1 MLAVLA
7 VIEWDKIGQL
17 LWAAPLAALTVSVTF
32 SLIIMGTSRADEAR
46 RAGAATPALLY
57 SLVAL
62 LAGLAFVAVVVYGVA
77 VIVNK

>member
-1 MLAVLA
+1 MLA

-17 LWAAPLAALTVSVTF
+17 LWAAPVAALTVSVTF
-32 SLIIMGTSRADEAR
+32 SLIIMGTSRADDAR
-46 RAGAATPALLY
+46 RAGAATTAMLY

-62 LAGLAFVAVVVYGVA
+62 VAGLAFVAVVVFGVV